1 MKIRYYKDIDG
12 FRWIGFLLAMAS
24 AFILS
29 GGDAHLQWAG
39 WGIALVSCSI
49 WVYIG
54 YQDKDTPRT
63 LMELMYLILAIRG
76 VWNWTGV

>member
-54 YQDKDTPRT
+54 YQDRVFNISNTWS
-63 LMELMYLILAIRG
+63 LELDWSIK
-76 VWNWTGV
+76 